1 MPSFLFSSR
10 QVFTPQVPRPELGAI
25 FRGHLCTRSKDS
37 RSFLLSSPHG
47 GCSQAW
53 DLLACLEKC
62 QVGGCTASPE
72 HSAVPLPGSS
82 SGDGGP
88 QAHHTALTDRPL
100 AGASGVP
107 VSDLD
112 PDRQARVSSLVA
124 ALLGTKSC
132 CSQCDKNRTMKH

>member
-37 RSFLLSSPHG
+37 CSFLLSSPHG

-88 QAHHTALTDRPL
+88 QAHHTALTDPWPVPLGSLFQTCTQTVRPVCL
-100 AGASGVP
+100 AWWQLSWGQSH
-107 VSDLD
+107 
-112 PDRQARVSSLVA
+112 VA
-124 ALLGTKSC
+124 ANVIKTEL
-132 CSQCDKNRTMKH
+132 